1 MQHLRVAIDI
11 IESARFPAM
20 YADLLGFQR
29 RIGSMFDILHRRP
42 ASWTRCWKD
51 CNIWWIFLTDVVEGV
66 DPGVMTAKAAAVD
79 HQQTRVVAGE
89 SALTCGLVFR

>member
-20 YADLLGFQR
+20 YADLLGFQL

-42 ASWTRCWKD
+42 ASMDALLEGLQYLVDFLDRCRGGSGSWRND
-51 CNIWWIFLTDVVEGV
+51 S
-66 DPGVMTAKAAAVD
+66 
-79 HQQTRVVAGE
+79 E
-89 SALTCGLVFR
+89 SGGSRSSAD